1 MYTALAIKDLFLW
14 LDKISKIPKFYHILN
29 LFSYKIFS

>member
-1 MYTALAIKDLFLW
+1 MYTVLSVKDLFLW

-29 LFSYKIFS
+29 LFSYKVFS